1 MSVGDRQ
8 LPSKQPRL
16 PPECDKVCV
25 HGVDI
30 DIICGN
36 VPVVGMVK
44 YSPFDE
50 HASASYLLQSAQFVE
65 EMPAPA
71 DRQCFSFCSAT
82 SQCSGS
88 GSANETPETN

>member
-1 MSVGDRQ
+1 M
-8 LPSKQPRL
+8 
-16 PPECDKVCV
+16 CV

-50 HASASYLLQSAQFVE
+50 HASEDLCARASADDEAAELPASALLGTSH
-65 EMPAPA
+65 PNPSPNPNPNPNL
-71 DRQCFSFCSAT
+71 RLGPNPHPNAT
-82 SQCSGS
+82 LKWRLGVVQRLPCRWD
-88 GSANETPETN
+88 